1 VSDLLSIGASGVRAY
16 QGALTTTS
24 ENIANAGTEG
34 YVRRSAEQS
43 ELRAA
48 GSSLLHGRSLT
59 GNGVV
64 LTGVSRAGDQF
75 RSAEVRGATADL
87 ARSEA
92 GIVWLER
99 IEGGLTAGRL
109 DERLASFF
117 NSAQALAVDPSA
129 AAPRAVMLEQASALA
144 ASFRATG
151 AAIDTAEADLVTQT
165 QLAMGEVNALSE
177 ALARVNAGLARAG
190 QGSSASVSLMD
201 ERDRLLDAMS
211 GLVDISASFDAAGR
225 ATVRAGGSGGPVL
238 VAGDSASTMS
248 FGRNA
253 EGAMQFVVH
262 RQGDATIVAAN
273 GGRLAGL
280 ADGSLRIADARAAID
295 TLAADLMAGVNAVQ
309 AGGED
314 ADGNPG
320 APMFAGDRAATMTLA
335 LSDPRGIAAAAPGT
349 GVRGNGNLTALAA
362 LRETGG
368 FEARLTDRVSGNA
381 AAIAGRRDVAAAQS
395 AIRGGAV
402 ASRDNAT
409 GVNLDEEAVN
419 LMRFQQA
426 YQASSRVIQVARDTL
441 QTILDI
447 R

>member
-1 VSDLLSIGASGVRAY
+1 MSDLLSIGASGVRAY
-16 QGALTTTS
+16 QGALATTS
-24 ENIANAGTEG
+24 ENIANAGTDG
-34 YVRRSAEQS
+34 YVRRTAQQA
-43 ELRAA
+43 ELRAS
-48 GSSLLHGRSLT
+48 GSSLLNARSLT

-64 LTGVSRAGDQF
+64 VTGVGRAGDMF

-117 NSAQALAVDPSA
+117 NSAQALGADPSA

-151 AAIDTAEADLVTQT
+151 SAIETAEADLVSQT
-165 QLAMGEVNALSE
+165 QLAMGEINALSE
-177 ALARVNAGLARAG
+177 AMAKVNAGLARAG
-190 QGSSASVSLMD
+190 QGSSASAALMD
-201 ERDRLLDAMS
+201 ERDRLLEAMS
-211 GLVDISASFDAAGR
+211 GLVDVSTSFDAAGR

-238 VAGDSASTMS
+238 VAGDIAGMMS
-248 FGRNA
+248 FGRNID
-253 EGAMQFVVH
+253 GAMQFVVN
-262 RQGDATIVAAN
+262 RQGETTIVGAN

-280 ADGSLRIADARAAID
+280 ADGSIRVAEARAEINA
-295 TLAADLMAGVNAVQ
+295 LAADMIAGMNAVQ

-314 ADGNPG
+314 QDGAPG
-320 APMFAGDRAATMTLA
+320 AAMFAGDSAATMTLVMA
-335 LSDPRGIAAAAPGT
+335 DPRGIAAAAPG
-349 GVRGNGNLTALAA
+349 GGARDNRNLTAFAE
-362 LRETGG
+362 LRQAGG
-368 FEARLTDRVSGNA
+368 FEMRLTDRISGNA
-381 AAIAGRRDVAAAQS
+381 ASIAGRRDVAGALS
-395 AIRGGAV
+395 AIRSGAV

-426 YQASSRVIQVARDTL
+426 YQASGRVIQIARDTL